1 MTKTALILIDI
12 QNDYFDCG
20 LMALDGM
27 DVAAANA
34 ARLLVGARAR
44 REPVLHIRH
53 IAGSAEAPFFRPG
66 TLGSEIHETVRPDPG
81 ETIIEKIRPN
91 AFIGTGLE
99 KALRAV
105 GIEHL
110 ILCGAMSQMCVDA
123 TARAAADMGFAI
135 TVVGD
140 ACAAASV
147 SYGSVS
153 VPSSHVHAAIMA
165 PLAASY
171 GKVVTTDDIEGSR
184 AAGNGQTA
192 LQSA

>member
-12 QNDYFDCG
+12 QNDYFDGG
-20 LMALDGM
+20 LMALDSM
-27 DVAAANA
+27 DAAAANA
-34 ARLLVGARAR
+34 ARLLTGARAR
-44 REPVLHIRH
+44 KEAVFHIRH

-66 TLGSEIHETVRPDPG
+66 TVGSEIHETVRPTPG
-81 ETIIEKIRPN
+81 ETIIEKSRPN

-99 KALRAV
+99 KALRAA
-105 GIEHL
+105 GIQHL

-123 TARAAADMGFAI
+123 TARAAVDLGLAI

-147 SYGSVS
+147 SHGSVL

-171 GKVVTTDDIEGSR
+171 GKVVMTDDIEGSR
-184 AAGNGQTA
+184 RAA
-192 LQSA
+192 